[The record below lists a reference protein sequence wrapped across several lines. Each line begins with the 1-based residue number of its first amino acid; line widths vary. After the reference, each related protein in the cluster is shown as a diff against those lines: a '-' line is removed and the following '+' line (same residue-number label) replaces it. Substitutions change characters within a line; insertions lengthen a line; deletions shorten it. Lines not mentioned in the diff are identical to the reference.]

1 MIMTKQ
7 TILWDGK
14 RISIEE
20 FREKY
25 KNNPT
30 LTARLE
36 RAERIFAERFGKME
50 TRK

>member
-1 MIMTKQ
+1 MINER

-14 RISIEE
+14 RITVEE

-30 LTARLE
+30 LMARLE
-36 RAERIFAERFGKME
+36 RAERIFAERFSEMG